1 MDQFKK
7 QLNFWKTSSKRNLET
22 AEILLKLKRYDSCLF
37 FCHLSIEKLL
47 KCLVMHNTN
56 KIAPYIHDLERLAII
71 ADLQLSDE
79 QIEQL
84 KIITMFNISARYE
97 SIKFS
102 FYEKCTKAYTEKHFI
117 ISKNLYLWLEKQY
130 PIK

>member
-22 AEILLKLKRYDSCLF
+22 AEVLLESKRFDSCLY
-37 FCHLSIEKLL
+37 FCHLSIEKFL
-47 KCLVMHNTN
+47 KCLVMYRTN

-79 QIEQL
+79 HTKQL
-84 KIITMFNISARYE
+84 KTITMFNISTRYE
-97 SIKFS
+97 DIKFS
-102 FYEKCTKAYTEKHFI
+102 FYKKCTEAYTKKHFI